1 MECVIPGSH
10 VKVFGKAIHSLSKI
24 SDELWFDPVE
34 KGLALRAV
42 NSSRSAYAC
51 VFFSSLFFQRYHEAT
66 IHEQGHGDVL
76 LHFKCKFPMKSVL
89 PVFRSLGALDRNVEK
104 CNIYTNFTDCRV
116 IFQLFCKHGVTKTH
130 HLTYEDCEPLQA
142 VFAKNICPNI
152 LKIQSRVLADIMI
165 HFPTCQEEVT
175 LTITPLKVS
184 FKSYTEEA
192 FGFSKAMH
200 TEIHLSPDEFDYIQ
214 VGVDT
219 EVTFCLKE
227 LRGFLA
233 FADTTS
239 AHISVHFSKPGKP
252 VAFSLEDMVLEANF
266 VLATLTNA
274 DSRTSS
280 QRSQHI
286 VLRASPCTP
295 HTDAGNKN
303 TDSLAENE
311 NMEDSIAQKQ
321 IDTQCSVIRASPKLL
336 TAHKMDLENTKVN
349 PGTEA
354 TAPQPSTYNKFCS
367 LFFGAISS
375 KQQEDFNQPFYSL
388 ATASDNEEDFA
399 TEFSPTF

>member
-1 MECVIPGSH
+1 M
-10 VKVFGKAIHSLSKI
+10 
-24 SDELWFDPVE
+24 
-34 KGLALRAV
+34 AL
-42 NSSRSAYAC
+42 
-51 VFFSSLFFQRYHEAT
+51 LFPQ
-66 IHEQGHGDVL
+66 
-76 LHFKCKFPMKSVL
+76 SVL

-286 VLRASPCTP
+286 VLSFAHCFSEPFHPSNKRTSISRSTAWRLPVTTRKISPRNFLLRFNRS
-295 HTDAGNKN
+295 DAR
-303 TDSLAENE
+303 SLA
-311 NMEDSIAQKQ
+311 SW
-321 IDTQCSVIRASPKLL
+321 CV
-336 TAHKMDLENTKVN
+336 
-349 PGTEA
+349 
-354 TAPQPSTYNKFCS
+354 
-367 LFFGAISS
+367 
-375 KQQEDFNQPFYSL
+375 
-388 ATASDNEEDFA
+388 
-399 TEFSPTF
+399 

>member
-1 MECVIPGSH
+1 MTSH
-10 VKVFGKAIHSLSKI
+10 AVNVNWRGGREEVFGKAIHSLSKI

-116 IFQLFCKHGVTKTH
+116 IFQLFCKH
-130 HLTYEDCEPLQA
+130 
-142 VFAKNICPNI
+142 
-152 LKIQSRVLADIMI
+152 
-165 HFPTCQEEVT
+165 
-175 LTITPLKVS
+175 
-184 FKSYTEEA
+184 
-192 FGFSKAMH
+192 GFSKAMH

-375 KQQEDFNQPFYSL
+375 KQQEDFNQPFHSL

-399 TEFSPTF
+399 KEFSPTF